1 MTRLSR
7 WAVRHARRLFAS
19 TLVITTLSPGLPV
32 SAQTVSGATLDL
44 QVLLIS
50 TGTLQQDDSLRLM
63 SELLTQLDVRH
74 DVLDARN
81 DVIYRGGDFSNATPA
96 TLTQELL
103 FAGTRGF
110 YNGVILTNAELYTG
124 AGSGFTLE
132 EWQTLHSYE
141 RNFGVRQSVMSGW
154 PAINPALDLNYGLSC
169 DDTPVTLLAPAQ
181 ANWSAPAGGFEIFE
195 YVNVANPLPITD
207 YALTCAPTGTDPAVQ
222 PLLAVNGDTSQT
234 LVSVLKYSDGREVLM
249 STVANA
255 WFLAHSQVLA
265 YEFLNFATKGL
276 FIGSRQ
282 VHFNIHLDDLF
293 LDDEMWDPINNV
305 TDGTTVGYRMT
316 AADVSNAVQSQS
328 AFRNRHPTAKALK
341 LDFAFNGFG
350 ADLRAAG
357 ETSWSSSSDDDDHSD
372 DEEEDWRDTSG
383 PVDPLTSAMVYNRNQ
398 FRFINH
404 TYTHRDLDTGNP
416 EATYPTIVDE
426 VQQNRAVW
434 LTLGLPD
441 YLRNVYTLVTGMHS
455 GLATYG
461 DHSTTADDVPYPL
474 GANVN
479 LLNAARDT
487 GVRYLAGDPSRPNQN
502 VEDYVPGY
510 PLILLPRWPTA
521 LFYNVIEPDQWTD
534 EYNWVF
540 HERHI
545 AAGEDPCTIPGALCQ
560 PRTYQQILAAEAD
573 TNLRNLLSYKRWPYY
588 MHQSNLAIY
597 QSCSRMPCKTLL
609 FDWMESVVAKYEKHV
624 KLPLKSTPYHEIG
637 RLTSERL
644 KARNASIRATWN
656 PAANTVTFFSNKS
669 VRIQTT
675 GLYGGALYGGQTQ
688 REVPLTANRS
698 VTYTVDR
705 ALTR

>member
-7 WAVRHARRLFAS
+7 WAVCHARCLLAS
-19 TLVITTLSPGLPV
+19 TLALTSVTTALPA
-32 SAQTVSGATLDL
+32 SAQTVPGATLDL

-50 TGTLQQDDSLRLM
+50 TGSVQQDDGLRLM
-63 SELLTQLDVRH
+63 SDLLTELDVPH

-81 DVIYRGGDFSNATPA
+81 DVIYRKGDFSDPSPA
-96 TLTQELL
+96 TLTSSMLSS
-103 FAGTRGF
+103 GTRGF

-132 EWQTLHSYE
+132 EWQTLHAYE

-154 PAINPALDLNYGLSC
+154 PAVNPALDLNYGLTC
-169 DDTPVTLLAPAQ
+169 DDTPVTLLTPAQ
-181 ANWSAPAGGFEIFE
+181 AKWRAPAGGYEIFE
-195 YVNVANPLPITD
+195 YVNVANALPITD
-207 YALTCAPTGTDPAVQ
+207 YALTCAPAGSEPAVQ
-222 PLLAVNGDTSQT
+222 PLLAVDGDTSQT

-255 WFLAHSQVLA
+255 WFLVHSQVLA
-265 YEFLNFATKGL
+265 YEFLNFATKGI
-276 FIGSRQ
+276 FVGSRQ
-282 VHFNIHLDDLF
+282 AHFNIHLDDLF
-293 LDDEMWDPINNV
+293 LDDEMWDPVNNV
-305 TDGTTVGYRMT
+305 TDGTRVGYRMS
-316 AADVSNAVQSQS
+316 AADVNNAVSSQS
-328 AFRNRHPTAKALK
+328 VFRYRHPTAKALK

-357 ETSWSSSSDDDDHSD
+357 ESTWSSSDDDDRSD
-372 DEEEDWRDTSG
+372 EDWRDTSG
-383 PVDPLTSAMVYNRNQ
+383 PVDPLTAAIVYKRSQ

-404 TYTHRDLDTGNP
+404 TFTHRDLDASNP
-416 EATYPTIVDE
+416 EATYPVIVDE
-426 VQQNRAVW
+426 IRQNRAVW

-441 YLRNVYTLVTGMHS
+441 YTKNVYALVTGMHS

-461 DHSTTADDVPYPL
+461 DHSTTADDVFYPQ

-487 GVRYLAGDPSRPNQN
+487 GVLYLAGDPSRPNQN
-502 VEDYVPGY
+502 VEGYVPGY

-521 LFYNVIEPDQWTD
+521 LFYNVIEPAQWTD

-560 PRTYQQILAAEAD
+560 PRTYQEILAAEAD
-573 TNLRNLLSYKRWPYY
+573 TNFRNLLTYKRWPYY

-609 FDWMESVVAKYEKHV
+609 FDWMEAVVAKYERHM
-624 KLPLKSTPYHEIG
+624 KLPLKSTPYYEIG
-637 RLTSERL
+637 RLTTERL
-644 KARNASIRATWN
+644 KARNATIRATWN
-656 PAANTVTFFSNKS
+656 PDANTVTFFSNKS

-688 REVPLTANRS
+688 REIPLSANRS

-705 ALTR
+705 ALAR